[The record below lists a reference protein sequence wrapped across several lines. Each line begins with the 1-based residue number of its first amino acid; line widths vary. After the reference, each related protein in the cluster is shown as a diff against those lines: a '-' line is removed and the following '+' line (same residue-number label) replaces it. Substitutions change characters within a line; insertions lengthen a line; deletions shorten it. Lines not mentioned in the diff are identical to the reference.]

1 MSGFKPSDFWYAV
14 NNTEVV
20 VMPPRRL
27 ETFGATVVDYHLV
40 TEPMDSVNRSRVRE
54 GRIHAFRPQIVT
66 PTAFMESILEGF
78 QHEAAEAYANWL
90 REHESDL
97 LILRYGF
104 RIRKEGIRDELVSD
118 PVEAVVERV
127 RADLA
132 RRENP
137 LAALVRGV
145 DEPWEVCLIKLMVEM
160 VQRSAPGHMQALRAD
175 PTGSHHGIE
184 EAFRKAARDPAA
196 VPALAAQLKAAG
208 VFKDYEDRFFAVV
221 RSHRGG

>member
-1 MSGFKPSDFWYAV
+1 MSGIKPSDFWYAV

-20 VMPPRRL
+20 VMPLRRL

-40 TEPMDSVNRSRVRE
+40 TELMDSVNRVRVRE

-66 PTAFMESILEGF
+66 PSSFVESILEGF

-104 RIRKEGIRDELVSD
+104 RIRKEGSRDEIVSD
-118 PVEAVVERV
+118 AMDTVLERV
-127 RADLA
+127 RSDLD
-132 RRENP
+132 RRPNP

-145 DEPWEVCLIKLMVEM
+145 DEPWEVCLVKLMVEM
-160 VQRSAPGHMQALRAD
+160 VQRSAPGHMQDLRAD
-175 PTGSHHGIE
+175 PTGSRHDIE
-184 EAFRKAARDPAA
+184 TAFRRAARDASA
-196 VPALAAQLKAAG
+196 VPALAACLKSHG
-208 VFKDYEDRFFAVV
+208 LFKEYEDRFFAVV
-221 RSHRGG
+221 RSHR